1 MGSFTQYNISRS
13 GSLDYIQLVIVPL
26 LFVVC
31 WFDFCAFITCK
42 ISRALEHSPLTHQE
56 TTRYRLQ
63 VSCRDKITYKNRRVK
78 ISSGV
83 GVFTVFL
90 LWGSKLV
97 VLSCYICMHFLIT
110 CKIFPGFI
118 NDNPH
123 GCSVQKLP
131 TSSDQTPLFR
141 AIQV

>member
-1 MGSFTQYNISRS
+1 MLSFKDIYLSHVGSFTQYNISRS
-13 GSLDYIQLVIVPL
+13 GSLDYIKLVIIPL
-26 LFVVC
+26 LCVVY

-83 GVFTVFL
+83 GVFTVFSSL
-90 LWGSKLV
+90 GFIVGCV
-97 VLSCYICMHFLIT
+97 VLLYLHALL
-110 CKIFPGFI
+110 
-118 NDNPH
+118 NY
-123 GCSVQKLP
+123 L
-131 TSSDQTPLFR
+131 
-141 AIQV
+141 